1 MEAKTYPVCIIGAG
15 LAGSECAWQLAKRG
29 IQVCLVEMRPKKTS
43 PAHQSDMAAELV
55 CSNSFRGSDSKNAVG
70 LLKEE
75 MAALDSLII
84 KAALETKVPAGGA
97 LAVDRERFSTFVTNQ
112 LHSLNQITFVN
123 DTVIGFEKSQHLIQ
137 VLLESGQS
145 INCEQAVIATGPL
158 TDDTLATWIQ
168 EKTGKE
174 HLYFYDAIA
183 PIIEKESIDMR
194 VAFRAN
200 RYGGIEDTKTRKN
213 EDTKVEGDY
222 INCPMDKD
230 EYYRFITEIKNAEL
244 APVHEFDKACFFDGC
259 LPIEEMVRRG
269 DETLRYGPL
278 KPVGLWKQKM
288 MHDEI
293 RVAGSQGRG
302 IQDTSSRNE
311 ERGTKNDLYAVVQLR
326 QDNLHDTLYNMVGFQ
341 TRMRHGDQK
350 RIIRMIPGLADA
362 KFLRLGSM
370 HRNTFISSP
379 ILLNESFELKTFP
392 NLHFAGQIAGC
403 EGYVESAAIGLY
415 VGLSQVGVQ
424 MPPQTTALG
433 ALVHHVLHAD
443 PEHFQPM
450 NVNFGLFAPFETM
463 CRMA

>member
-1 MEAKTYPVCIIGAG
+1 
-15 LAGSECAWQLAKRG
+15 
-29 IQVCLVEMRPKKTS
+29 
-43 PAHQSDMAAELV
+43 
-55 CSNSFRGSDSKNAVG
+55 
-70 LLKEE
+70 
-75 MAALDSLII
+75 
-84 KAALETKVPAGGA
+84 
-97 LAVDRERFSTFVTNQ
+97 
-112 LHSLNQITFVN
+112 
-123 DTVIGFEKSQHLIQ
+123 
-137 VLLESGQS
+137 
-145 INCEQAVIATGPL
+145 
-158 TDDTLATWIQ
+158 
-168 EKTGKE
+168 
-174 HLYFYDAIA
+174 
-183 PIIEKESIDMR
+183 
-194 VAFRAN
+194 
-200 RYGGIEDTKTRKN
+200 
-213 EDTKVEGDY
+213 
-222 INCPMDKD
+222 
-230 EYYRFITEIKNAEL
+230 
-244 APVHEFDKACFFDGC
+244 
-259 LPIEEMVRRG
+259 MVRRG

-450 NVNFGLFAPFETM
+450 NVNFGLFAPFETK
-463 CRMA
+463 CRKAERKQRQVERAREAFSQWTSGSQDLGF